1 MTRSRRLFAA
11 LGVLAIAVAAG
22 CSATP
27 GSSGGGGGAL
37 TKVRVQLQWVPQAQ
51 FAGEIAAK
59 AEGYYAAEGLDVE
72 LVTGGPNVA
81 NITVGCATTGPE
93 FTLGWVPKALE
104 AVQTGQCDLVSIA
117 QIFQRSGTLS
127 VSWKEDNITS
137 PEDFAGKKVGVWDF
151 GNEHE
156 VVAGARKFG
165 LEVGED
171 YEKVI
176 QEFNMN
182 ALLNREID
190 VAEAMTYNEYA
201 QVLEAKNPDTGEL
214 YKPEDLNVIDYNT
227 VGTAMLQ
234 DAVFA
239 RKAWLSQA
247 GNEDIAVKFL
257 RATFKGWMFCR
268 DNAAKCVDH
277 VLAAGTTLG
286 KGHQAWQMN
295 EVNALIWPSTSKI
308 GFTVPE
314 LWDQTIDVAVE
325 GKVLTA
331 APAEGAYRND
341 LVEKAWVG
349 LEGDLVGAGFKKATV
364 EVTEGGN

>member
-1 MTRSRRLFAA
+1 MAA
-11 LGVLAIAVAAG
+11 LATVAMVAIVAG
-22 CSATP
+22 CGAGP
-27 GSSGGGGGAL
+27 GASTAL
-37 TKVRVQLQWVPQAQ
+37 TKIRVQLQWVPQAQ
-51 FAGEIAAK
+51 FAGEIAAA
-59 AEGYYAAEGLDVE
+59 AEGYYKAEGLDVE

-81 NITVGCATTGPE
+81 NITVGCSTTGPE
-93 FTLGWVPKALE
+93 MVLGWVPKALE
-104 AVQTGQCDLVSIA
+104 AVATGQCDLVSIA

-127 VSWKEDNITS
+127 VSWKDSNITE
-137 PEDFAGKKVGVWDF
+137 PADFAGKKVGVWDF
-151 GNEHE
+151 GNKFE
-156 VVAGARKFG
+156 VTAGALKAG
-165 LEVGED
+165 LVEGTD
-171 YEKVI
+171 YTTVI
-176 QEFNMN
+176 QDFNMN

-190 VAEAMTYNEYA
+190 VAEAMIYNEYA

-214 YKPEDLNVIDYNT
+214 YKPEDLNVIDWND

-239 RKAWLSQA
+239 RKAWLAQA
-247 GNEDIAVKFL
+247 GNEDLAVKFL

-295 EVNALIWPSTSKI
+295 EINALIWPSPGGI
-308 GFTVPE
+308 GFTDPA
-314 LWDQTIDVAVE
+314 LWDQTIDVAIE

-331 APAEGAYRND
+331 APPDGAYRND
-341 LVEKAWVG
+341 LVEKAWNG
-349 LEGDLVGAGFKKATV
+349 LTGDTKGAGFVKGTV

>member
-1 MTRSRRLFAA
+1 MHNAKRLLAA
-11 LGVLAIAVAAG
+11 AVVTMLVAAA
-22 CSATP
+22 CATAP
-27 GSSGGGGGAL
+27 GASTAL

-59 AEGYYAAEGLDVE
+59 AEGYYAAEGLDVTLE
-72 LVTGGPNVA
+72 TGGPNVA
-81 NITVGCATTGPE
+81 NITVGCATNGPE

-117 QIFQRSGTLS
+117 QVFQRSGTLS
-127 VSWKEDNITS
+127 VSWKESNITS

-165 LEVGED
+165 LEVDQD
-171 YEKVI
+171 YTKVI
-176 QEFNMN
+176 QDFNMN

-214 YKPEDLNVIDYNT
+214 YKPEDLNVIDYNQ

-239 RKAWLSQA
+239 RKAWLAQA
-247 GNEDIAVKFL
+247 GSEDVAVKFL
-257 RATFKGWMFCR
+257 RATFRGWMFCR
-268 DNAAKCVDH
+268 DNAAKCVEH

-286 KGHQAWQMN
+286 KGHQDWQMN
-295 EVNALIWPSTSKI
+295 EVNALIWPSPSGI
-308 GFTVPE
+308 GLTDAT
-314 LWDQTIDVAVE
+314 LWDQTIQVALE

-349 LEGDLVGAGFKKATV
+349 LEGDKNGTNFVKGTV